1 MAVLLDGGDTVG
13 IFVRATER
21 RLGRICDQL
30 GLSGPVGQDL
40 RHMGEGA
47 HDGPLAGFR
56 LVVEDVGRQ
65 CFDFLQE
72 LLDVPLQ
79 ALDAFFGGH
88 PAECSLRLHVLFE
101 RLSAIAYTEDCLAM
115 ENEELAALRATLLAA
130 QRQPLAM
137 KVRQAR
143 LSALVADGDELL
155 PYVLSRS
162 CSDPR
167 DRTLEREELAQLRV
181 LEGGSS
187 ETPQVARVRRMPAH
201 EPIPT
206 RPSRLAA
213 FLAVLIV
220 LCLLSQMAGMALIHW
235 R

>member
-1 MAVLLDGGDTVG
+1 
-13 IFVRATER
+13 
-21 RLGRICDQL
+21 
-30 GLSGPVGQDL
+30 
-40 RHMGEGA
+40 
-47 HDGPLAGFR
+47 
-56 LVVEDVGRQ
+56 
-65 CFDFLQE
+65 
-72 LLDVPLQ
+72 
-79 ALDAFFGGH
+79 
-88 PAECSLRLHVLFE
+88 
-101 RLSAIAYTEDCLAM
+101 M

-130 QRQPLAM
+130 QRQPLAV

-143 LSALVADGDELL
+143 LSALLADGDDLL

-167 DRTLEREELAQLRV
+167 DRALEREELAQLRI
-181 LEGGSS
+181 LEGGSDL
-187 ETPQVARVRRMPAH
+187 PRLGRAPRVTTY

-220 LCLLSQMAGMALIHW
+220 LCLLSQILGMVLVHF